1 MEKTLPENTP
11 PETNRMISVLDKL
24 TQFSL
29 FTFVAFSMF
38 SISVTQIAFA
48 IGAISWLLKVHL
60 TQTWKELR
68 GTMVGVAILCF
79 CLACI
84 LSIATSVDMAN
95 SVKLLKK
102 LIQFLIVFWVANSVQ
117 EEKQRSFLVALV
129 IVSGAAAALGGL
141 TQLLLDSIYNDALT
155 AGIKGIK
162 GTLSKQSTYSGVLMM
177 AGLMALARCLF
188 HKPKAYWIIGS
199 IGLIAFAMLYGFAR
213 QVWLGFFIGTV
224 FLMFVWNKKYL
235 LVLPLLLLSFF
246 LYSPDGVKKRI
257 LSLKNVNDLSL
268 QHRVIVWKS
277 GWEIFKDYPLTGCG
291 YKCVDSIHHQYPSHD
306 LLRYYVGMH
315 SNIFQLLVDTGI
327 VGFGAWVFI
336 WITYFIE
343 VFKRLRGLAEKTYR
357 GSSKSLLMGSSAA
370 VLAYLVG
377 GFFETNFYD
386 SEISML
392 LYFLVGLSLS
402 KVTKAPKVVTRA
414 PLAPLFISRA

>member
-1 MEKTLPENTP
+1 
-11 PETNRMISVLDKL
+11 
-24 TQFSL
+24 
-29 FTFVAFSMF
+29 
-38 SISVTQIAFA
+38 
-48 IGAISWLLKVHL
+48 
-60 TQTWKELR
+60 
-68 GTMVGVAILCF
+68 
-79 CLACI
+79 
-84 LSIATSVDMAN
+84 MAS

-102 LIQFLIVFWVANSVQ
+102 LIQFVIFFWVANSVQ
-117 EEKQRSFLVALV
+117 EEKQRSLLVVLV

-141 TQLLLDSIYNDALT
+141 TPLLLDGSYP
-155 AGIKGIK
+155 IK
-162 GTLSKQSTYSGVLMM
+162 GTLSKESTYSGVLMM
-177 AGLMALARCLF
+177 AGLMAVARCLF
-188 HKPKAYWIIGS
+188 HKPKAYWVIGS
-199 IGLIAFAMLYGFAR
+199 IGLITFAIMCGLAR
-213 QVWLGFFIGTV
+213 QAWLGFFIGAV
-224 FLMFVWNKKYL
+224 FLVFAWNKKYL
-235 LVLPLLLLSFF
+235 LVFPFLLLSLLLF
-246 LYSPDGVKKRI
+246 SPDGVKKRI

-343 VFKRLRGLAEKTYR
+343 VFKRFRGLAEKTYR

-402 KVTKAPKVVTRA
+402 KVTKAPKVVSGRVVM
-414 PLAPLFISRA
+414 S

>member
-29 FTFVAFSMF
+29 FTFAVFSMF

-60 TQTWKELR
+60 TKTWKELR

-84 LSIATSVDMAN
+84 LSITTSVDMAN
-95 SVKLLKK
+95 SAKLLKK
-102 LIQFLIVFWVANSVQ
+102 LIQFVIFFWVANSVQ
-117 EEKQRSFLVALV
+117 EEKQRSLLVVLV
-129 IVSGAAAALGGL
+129 IVSGAAAALSGL
-141 TQLLLDSIYNDALT
+141 TQLLLDYSYALN
-155 AGIKGIK
+155 AGIK
-162 GTLSKQSTYSGVLMM
+162 GTLSKESTYSGVLMLAGSM
-177 AGLMALARCLF
+177 AVARCLF

-213 QVWLGFFIGTV
+213 QAWLGFFIGTV
-224 FLMFVWNKKYL
+224 LLVFVWNKKYL
-235 LVLPLLLLSFF
+235 LVLPLILLSLLLF
-246 LYSPDGVKKRI
+246 SPDGVKKRI
-257 LSLKNVNDLSL
+257 LTLKNVNDLSL

-291 YKCVDSIHHQYPSHD
+291 YKCVDSIYRPSELPED
-306 LLRYYVGMH
+306 PNPWRNLLRYYVGMH

-327 VGFGAWVFI
+327 VGFGAWIFI

-343 VFKRLRGLAEKTYR
+343 IFKRFRGLAEKTHREY
-357 GSSKSLLMGSSAA
+357 SKSLLMGSAAA

-377 GFFETNFYD
+377 GFFETTLYD
-386 SEISML
+386 SEVSML

-402 KVTKAPKVVTRA
+402 KVTKAPKVVTR
-414 PLAPLFISRA
+414 

>member
-1 MEKTLPENTP
+1 
-11 PETNRMISVLDKL
+11 MISVLDKL

-29 FTFVAFSMF
+29 FTFAVFSMF

-60 TQTWKELR
+60 TKTWKELR
-68 GTMVGVAILCF
+68 GTMVGVAIVCF

-84 LSIATSVDMAN
+84 LSIITSVDMAS

-102 LIQFLIVFWVANSVQ
+102 LIQFVIFFWVANLVQ
-117 EEKQRSFLVALV
+117 EEKQRSLLVVLV

-141 TQLLLDSIYNDALT
+141 TQLLLDGSYRYVFT
-155 AGIKGIK
+155 AGIK
-162 GTLSKQSTYSGVLMM
+162 GTLSKESTYSGVLML

-188 HKPKAYWIIGS
+188 HKPKAYWVIGS
-199 IGLIAFAMLYGFAR
+199 IGLIAFAILCSLAR
-213 QVWLGFFIGTV
+213 QTWLGFSIGTV
-224 FLMFVWNKKYL
+224 LLVFVWNKKYL
-235 LVLPLLLLSFF
+235 LVLPLMLLSLLLF
-246 LYSPDGVKKRI
+246 SPDGVKKRI

-268 QHRVIVWKS
+268 QHRVVVWKS

-291 YKCVDSIHHQYPSHD
+291 YKCVDSIHHQYPDHK
-306 LLRYYVGMH
+306 LLEHFVGMH
-315 SNIFQLLVDTGI
+315 SNIFQLLVDTGF

-336 WITYFIE
+336 WIAYFIE
-343 VFKRLRGLAEKTYR
+343 IFKRFRGLAEKTHREY
-357 GSSKSLLMGSSAA
+357 SKSLLMGSAAA

-377 GFFETNFYD
+377 GFFETTLYD
-386 SEISML
+386 SEVSML

-402 KVTKAPKVVTRA
+402 KVTKAPKVVTR
-414 PLAPLFISRA
+414 

>member
-1 MEKTLPENTP
+1 
-11 PETNRMISVLDKL
+11 MISVLDKL

-29 FTFVAFSMF
+29 FTFAVFSMF

-48 IGAISWLLKVHL
+48 IGAICWLLKVHL
-60 TQTWKELR
+60 TKTWKELR

-84 LSIATSVDMAN
+84 LSITTSVDIAN

-102 LIQFLIVFWVANSVQ
+102 MIQFVIFFWVANSVQ
-117 EEKQRSFLVALV
+117 EEKQRSLLVVLV

-141 TQLLLDSIYNDALT
+141 SQLLLDGSYREAFVDFST
-155 AGIKGIK
+155 KPGIK
-162 GTLSKQSTYSGVLMM
+162 GTLSKQSTYSGVLML
-177 AGLMALARCLF
+177 AGLMAVARCLF
-188 HKPKAYWIIGS
+188 HKPKAYWVIGS
-199 IGLIAFAMLYGFAR
+199 IGLIVFALLCGLAR
-213 QVWLGFFIGTV
+213 QAWLGFFIGAV
-224 FLMFVWNKKYL
+224 FLVFAWNKKYL

-246 LYSPDGVKKRI
+246 WYSPDGVKKRI
-257 LSLKNVNDLSL
+257 LTLKNVNDLSL

-291 YKCVDSIHHQYPSHD
+291 YKCVDSIHHQYPTPSIQNPSHD

-336 WITYFIE
+336 WIIYFKE
-343 VFKRLRGLAEKTYR
+343 FFRRLRGLAEKTYR

-402 KVTKAPKVVTRA
+402 KVTKAPKVVSGRVVM
-414 PLAPLFISRA
+414 S